1 MAFENDSLVVSA
13 RLKIE
18 QIEAYIIVITIFIVF
33 LVVFG
38 SCRRRSHSV
47 FLKILIW
54 IAYALPAYLITYT
67 FGQMQSASF
76 ENELFVIWAIF
87 LLIFFGNADCIS
99 AYSLE
104 DNENRRR
111 YNMEVLIKYY
121 GMGWLMSTTSL
132 RSGAL
137 SLASRTDGL
146 VRNTKLI
153 ADFVANEHT
162 LSGEDEV
169 DLSCMK
175 GYKYW
180 VNGEEKEKVEVIP
193 PLYQN
198 HLKTA
203 NDICLSCASFRLLC
217 RRFAGYSI
225 SGSSQWKTW
234 NFVRQGLL
242 SKEGDNERAFRVIE
256 VELAFLYE
264 FFYTNYYALFTTGF
278 PIFKIMQLFNIIIGC
293 VIAAPIQKHYH
304 TPNGNLNLLTVSGR
318 DVDVRVTAIV
328 IVAILFMEVVQ
339 FSVVNFSDWAKV
351 QWLCSYVKNPSWQ
364 KNKFVEKIIQI
375 VCHKKWL
382 KPWELKLGQYDLLK
396 SFNHNP
402 SNSWTSPYIDISR
415 KGQKESSRIKLS
427 LEQLT
432 NGETSPERN
441 GVKNELSWACR
452 LETQTHV
459 IMVWH
464 IATCICEINWEQA
477 NLQRESEHFIVAT
490 ALSKYCAYLVA
501 FAPRFLPDHAYITE
515 FMFDQVVQEA
525 RDKLQGCN
533 SPATMYDKMMRLGED
548 DHPGETIIIRGAV
561 LGKHLLVDI
570 TGNELRWKIL
580 ADFWADMMLFHLTKG
595 GEFVTHLWALLSH
608 AGILNR
614 DSASTC
620 VFSMLV

>member
-18 QIEAYIIVITIFIVF
+18 QIEAYIIVITIFLVF

-38 SCRRRSHSV
+38 SCRRLSHSV

-87 LLIFFGNADCIS
+87 LLIFFGNADSIS

-153 ADFVANEHT
+153 ADFLANEHT
-162 LSGEDEV
+162 LSDEDEV
-169 DLSCMK
+169 DLSCTK

-225 SGSSQWKTW
+225 SESSQWKTW
-234 NFVRQGLL
+234 NFVRHGLL

-278 PIFKIMQLFNIIIGC
+278 PIFKIMQLFIIIIGC

-304 TPNGNLNLLTVSGR
+304 TPNGNLNLLTV
-318 DVDVRVTAIV
+318 TIV

-375 VCHKKWL
+375 
-382 KPWELKLGQYDLLK
+382 LKLGQYDLLK

-427 LEQLT
+427 PEQLN

-570 TGNELRWKIL
+570 TDNELRWKIL
-580 ADFWADMMLFHLTKG
+580 ADFWADMMLFVAPSDDTIVHAEHLTKG